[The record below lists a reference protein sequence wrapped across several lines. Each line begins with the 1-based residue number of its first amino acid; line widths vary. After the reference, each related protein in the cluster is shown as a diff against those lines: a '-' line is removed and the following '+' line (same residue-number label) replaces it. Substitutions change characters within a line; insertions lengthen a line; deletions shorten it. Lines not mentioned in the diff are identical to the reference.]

1 MSSSVHIFCL
11 EIHLS
16 LPSRSLKEK
25 RGIVKSILGRA
36 ANRFNVSC
44 AEIDRQD
51 NPAVAVLAFV
61 TVSPD
66 KQLPRRALEKVE
78 DWIYDG
84 WPDVEI
90 TCSDISEI

>member
-1 MSSSVHIFCL
+1 MFIYCL
-11 EIHLS
+11 EIHLA

-36 ANRFNVSC
+36 RNRFNVAC
-44 AEIDRQD
+44 AEVDRQD
-51 NPAVAVLAFV
+51 NAAVAVLGFV

-66 KQLPRRALEKVE
+66 KNIPRQALEKVE
-78 DWIYDG
+78 EWIYEG

-90 TCSDISEI
+90 IGADISEI

>member
-1 MSSSVHIFCL
+1 MHIFCL

-16 LPSRSLKEK
+16 LPSHSLKEK
-25 RGIVKSILGRA
+25 RGIVKSILGRSR
-36 ANRFNVSC
+36 NRFNTAC

-51 NPAVAVLAFV
+51 NPAVAVLGFV

-66 KQLPRRALEKVE
+66 KTIARTVLERIE
-78 DWIYDG
+78 DWIYEN

-90 TCSDISEI
+90 TGSDISEV

>member
-1 MSSSVHIFCL
+1 MHIFCL

-16 LPSRSLKEK
+16 LPSHSLKEK

-36 ANRFNVSC
+36 RNRFNVAC
-44 AEIDRQD
+44 AEVDRQD
-51 NPAVAVLAFV
+51 NAAVGVLAFV

-66 KQLPRRALEKVE
+66 KQLPRQALERVE
-78 DWIYDG
+78 EWLYEY

-90 TCSDISEI
+90 TGADISEI

>member
-1 MSSSVHIFCL
+1 MFIFCL

-16 LPSRSLKEK
+16 LPSHSLKEK

-36 ANRFNVSC
+36 RNRFNVAC
-44 AEIDRQD
+44 AEVDRQD
-51 NPAVAVLAFV
+51 NASVAALGFV
-61 TVSPD
+61 TISSD
-66 KQLPRRALEKVE
+66 KQIPRQVLERVE

-90 TCSDISEI
+90 TGSDISEI

>member
-1 MSSSVHIFCL
+1 MYIYCMEL
-11 EIHLS
+11 HLS

-36 ANRFNVSC
+36 RNRFNVAD
-44 AEIDRQD
+44 AEVDRQD
-51 NPAVAVLAFV
+51 NQAVAVLGFV

-66 KQLPRRALEKVE
+66 KTIARQVLERIE

-90 TCSDISEI
+90 VAADINEI

>member
-1 MSSSVHIFCL
+1 MHIFCL

-16 LPSRSLKEK
+16 LPSHTLKEK

-36 ANRFNVSC
+36 RNRFNVAC
-44 AEIDRQD
+44 AEVDRQD
-51 NPAVAVLAFV
+51 NAGVAVLAFV

-66 KQLPRRALEKVE
+66 KLIPRQALERVE
-78 DWIYDG
+78 EWIYEG

-90 TCSDISEI
+90 TGADISEI

>member
-1 MSSSVHIFCL
+1 MFIFCL

-16 LPSRSLKEK
+16 LPSHSLKEK

-36 ANRFNVSC
+36 RNRFNLAC
-44 AEIDRQD
+44 AEVDRQD
-51 NPAVAVLAFV
+51 NAAVAVLAFV

-66 KQLPRRALEKVE
+66 KQIPRQALERVE
-78 DWIYDG
+78 NWIYED

-90 TCSDISEI
+90 TGSDISEI

>member
-1 MSSSVHIFCL
+1 MFIYCL
-11 EIHLS
+11 ELHLA

-25 RGIVKSILGRA
+25 RGIVKSILGRSR
-36 ANRFNVSC
+36 NRFNTAC

-51 NPAVAVLAFV
+51 NPAVAVLGFV

-66 KQLPRRALEKVE
+66 KTLARTTLERIE
-78 DWIYDG
+78 EWIYEG

-90 TCSDISEI
+90 TGSDISEV

>member
-1 MSSSVHIFCL
+1 MFIYCL

-16 LPSRSLKEK
+16 LPSHSLKEK

-36 ANRFNVSC
+36 RNRFNVAC
-44 AEIDRQD
+44 AEVDRQD
-51 NPAVAVLAFV
+51 NAAVAVLGFV

-66 KQLPRRALEKVE
+66 KNIPRQTLEKVE
-78 DWIYDG
+78 EWIYEG

-90 TCSDISEI
+90 IGADISEL